1 MLAHLGTVGA
11 EHADLTVLDAARRAR
26 IQDTCV
32 RRRLLM
38 APFLK
43 KPVSSTISTPSGSLR
58 CPATQRTRSSANRID
73 VLSRAADEVLKVRG
87 YDVAGELYQLP
98 LSGLGQPFF
107 RSRLATSPLGYTG
120 ARARSSRRPNR
131 GRIRSATRSSSR
143 DHRTTS
149 RSVTCASIPTSWGWA
164 QDYAG
169 LLQKDNCNT
178 DSNLKQRG
186 SDSVTFMPA

>member
-1 MLAHLGTVGA
+1 MRPTPAAHGALLEEAGLVDDQHAVRLAQMPG
-11 EHADLTVLDAARRAR
+11 DAT
-26 IQDTCV
+26 DEV
-32 RRRLLM
+32 
-38 APFLK
+38 
-43 KPVSSTISTPSGSLR
+43 V
-58 CPATQRTRSSANRID
+58 ANRID

-120 ARARSSRRPNR
+120 ARAWSSRRPNR